1 MSESLDQKTEKL
13 YCQILIQNNTK
24 VLRESFVSFVSKS
37 NKIITSF

>member
-1 MSESLDQKTEKL
+1 MSESLDQKAEKL

-24 VLRESFVSFVSKS
+24 AESFVSFVSKS